1 MWRIGGELEVGRLG
15 FGAMHLPT
23 EPGPERKNALAVARR
38 AVELGV
44 TLIDTAH
51 MYGGGANEELL
62 AEALH
67 PYPDDLLITTKVGMA
82 RSAAG
87 EWDHDARPEALRD
100 QVEQALRR
108 LRRDHIGFLQLHRI
122 DPSVPLADQLGAL
135 RELREEGKI
144 GHIGLSEVTVGELD
158 EARRITEIAGV
169 QNRYNLLDREHEPVL
184 AACASAGIAFLPW
197 RPAAWGDSGAHAEV
211 ASVAAE
217 LGATATQVSLAW
229 LLGHSPVILPIPGT
243 ADAAHPE
250 ENTAAARLRL
260 PAGHR
265 ARLDRLAAP
274 AWPGGRS
281 APQIGQHRQDPPVG
295 VTVHRQ
301 AEALQDAA
309 DVLVHSGHRDVQGPG
324 DGRVGPALGHQRQ
337 HLPFPGRETAQRVL
351 PAPQQLPYH
360 LRVQHRAAARHP
372 DHGVREVGDRRHPVL
387 QQVADAALVAEVE
400 QMGGVGL
407 LQVLAEDEDRQ
418 VRVVAAERDGGAQA
432 VVTLARRHADVGE
445 DEVGTVLAGRREE
458 RVRVPHRR
466 AHLVAEAGQ
475 HAHQA
480 LPHQRRVLGDHDLQ

>member
-1 MWRIGGELEVGRLG
+1 MTTDVWRVGGELEVGRLG

-67 PYPDDLLITTKVGMA
+67 PYPDDLLIATKVGMA

-108 LRRDHIGFLQLHRI
+108 LRREHIGFLQLHRI

-144 GHIGLSEVTVGELD
+144 GHIGLSEVTVAELA

-169 QNRYNLLDREHEPVL
+169 QNRYNVLDREHEPVL

-197 RPAAWGDSGAHAEV
+197 RPVAWGDCGAHAEV

-243 ADAAHPE
+243 ADLAHLE
-250 ENTAAARLRL
+250 ENTAAARLQL

-274 AWPGGRS
+274 A
-281 APQIGQHRQDPPVG
+281 
-295 VTVHRQ
+295 
-301 AEALQDAA
+301 
-309 DVLVHSGHRDVQGPG
+309 
-324 DGRVGPALGHQRQ
+324 
-337 HLPFPGRETAQRVL
+337 
-351 PAPQQLPYH
+351 
-360 LRVQHRAAARHP
+360 
-372 DHGVREVGDRRHPVL
+372 
-387 QQVADAALVAEVE
+387 
-400 QMGGVGL
+400 
-407 LQVLAEDEDRQ
+407 
-418 VRVVAAERDGGAQA
+418 
-432 VVTLARRHADVGE
+432 
-445 DEVGTVLAGRREE
+445 
-458 RVRVPHRR
+458 
-466 AHLVAEAGQ
+466 
-475 HAHQA
+475 
-480 LPHQRRVLGDHDLQ
+480 